1 MNETLPT
8 RRLDRNICR
17 IDQAYNLN
25 YFFSQCVF
33 GDTPRRA
40 GLSGVGQPGRS
51 LLPVAV
57 GRVMSVHLRWCVD
70 VRSRRKSVERLDT
83 FENTHYSCLTR
94 SLDGATD
101 AHNTEVKPNNPLGVS
116 VRLYKHVHVSCNEAK
131 LFTRK
136 YRDVRI
142 SI

>member
-1 MNETLPT
+1 M
-8 RRLDRNICR
+8 
-17 IDQAYNLN
+17 
-25 YFFSQCVF
+25 
-33 GDTPRRA
+33 
-40 GLSGVGQPGRS
+40 SGVDQSGKS

-101 AHNTEVKPNNPLGVS
+101 AHNTELKPNNPLGVS
-116 VRLYKHVHVSCNEAK
+116 VRLYKHVSCKEAK